1 METRWDDDAARKLG
15 DDPLQLRVYTSRL
28 LGREPDLVL
37 QGGGNTSVKIKQ
49 TNLFGEEEELLYV
62 KGSGRDMATIEAPG
76 FSPVRLDML
85 VKIAQLD
92 QLSDGEMF
100 KSLRAA
106 LVDPDAP
113 NPSVE
118 SVLHA
123 VIPFKFVDHTHADA
137 VLAITNTADGESRIR
152 RIYGPDMFIAPY
164 VMPGFALARKI
175 YRMTRRVDWQRLD
188 GMILLS
194 HGVVT
199 FGETARDSYEKMIR
213 IVTRAEEYHKEQ
225 RAKPLHSA
233 PKAEDIDLRTLA
245 RLRREVSRT
254 SKAAM
259 FARLDLGSE
268 AVGFANR
275 ADVAGIATRG
285 PLTADHVTRAKSIP
299 AIIGSDVEGSVR
311 RYAESYLQYFER
323 NAKRGEACLDPA
335 PRWAVWPGRGI
346 VSFGRSSKDLGIVSD
361 IKDHT
366 MRSIQMAEVLGGWQA
381 LPEEEIFRVEYWE
394 LQQAKLDREKSNP
407 PLGGKVAL
415 VTGAASGIGRAC
427 AELLCA
433 QGAAVAAL
441 DIRPRTEELFSREEI
456 LGQVCDVTRKE
467 DVERAV
473 EKTIQ
478 AFGGLDVLISNAG
491 VFPAGEHISQM
502 DGGNW
507 DRSLALNL
515 SSHQFLL
522 KTCIPYLELGIDPS
536 VVVVASKNVPAPGPG
551 AGAYS
556 VAKAG
561 LTQLARVAALELA
574 GAGIRVNILHP
585 NAVFDTGLW
594 TPEVLQS
601 RAEQYGLSV
610 DEYKTN
616 NLLKVEVTA
625 RDVAALAC
633 AMAGPVFAKTTGAQ
647 IPVDGGNERVV

>member
-1 METRWDDDAARKLG
+1 MQTRWDEDAARKLG
-15 DDPLQLRVYTSRL
+15 GDPLQLRAYTSRL

-37 QGGGNTSVKIKQ
+37 HGGGNTSVKIKGK
-49 TNLFGEEEELLYV
+49 NLFCEEEALLYV
-62 KGSGRDMATIEAPG
+62 KGSGQDMATIEAPG
-76 FSPVRLDML
+76 FSPVRLDVL
-85 VKIAQLD
+85 LKIAQLD
-92 QLSDGEMF
+92 QLSDRELF

-137 VLAITNTADGESRIR
+137 VLAITNTVEGESRIR
-152 RIYGPDMFIAPY
+152 RIYGPNMFIVPY
-164 VMPGFALARKI
+164 VMPGFVLARNI

-188 GMILLS
+188 GMILLN

-199 FGETARDSYEKMIR
+199 FGETARDSYKKMIR
-213 IVTRAEEYHKEQ
+213 IVTTAEEYHQRQ
-225 RAKPLHSA
+225 RATPRSPA
-233 PKAEDIDLRTLA
+233 QKAEEIDLTALA

-254 SKAAM
+254 RKAAM
-259 FARLDLGSE
+259 FARLDLGSA

-275 ADVAGIATRG
+275 ADVARIATRG

-299 AIIGSDVEGSVR
+299 AIIGSDVEGSIR
-311 RYAESYLQYFER
+311 RYAEDYLQYFER
-323 NAKRGEACLDPA
+323 NAKGGEVCLDPA

-346 VSFGRSSKDLGIVSD
+346 ISFGQKLKDLRIVSD

-394 LQQAKLDREKSNP
+394 LQQAKLDRGRSKP
-407 PLGGKVAL
+407 PLLGKVAV

-441 DIRPRTEELFSREEI
+441 DIRPETANLFSQEEI

-467 DVERAV
+467 EVERAV
-473 EKTIQ
+473 ETTIRT
-478 AFGGLDVLISNAG
+478 FGGLDVLISNAG
-491 VFPAGEHISQM
+491 VFPAGQHISQM
-502 DGGNW
+502 DGDSW
-507 DRSLALNL
+507 DRSLSLNL

-522 KTCIPYLELGIDPS
+522 KTCIPYLELGVDPS

-594 TPEVLQS
+594 TPELLQS

-610 DEYKTN
+610 GEYKTN

-625 RDVAALAC
+625 RDVATLAC

-647 IPVDGGNERVV
+647 IPVDGGNDRVV

>member
-1 METRWDDDAARKLG
+1 METRWDEDAARKLE

-37 QGGGNTSVKIKQ
+37 HGGGNTSVKIKGK
-49 TNLFGEEEELLYV
+49 NLFGEEEALLYV

-76 FSPVRLDML
+76 FSPVRLDVL

-92 QLSDGEMF
+92 QLSDREMF

-137 VLAITNTADGESRIR
+137 VLAITNTAEGESLIR
-152 RIYGPDMFIAPY
+152 RIYGPNMFIVPY
-164 VMPGFALARKI
+164 LMPGFVLARKI
-175 YRMTRRVDWQRLD
+175 YRMTRKVDWQRLD
-188 GMILLS
+188 GMILLN

-213 IVTRAEEYHKEQ
+213 IVTTAEKYHQRQ
-225 RAKPLHSA
+225 RARPHSPA
-233 PKAEDIDLRTLA
+233 QKAEDIDLMTLA

-254 SKAAM
+254 RKAAM
-259 FARLDLGSE
+259 FARLDPGGD

-275 ADVAGIATRG
+275 ADVARIATRG

-299 AIIGSDVEGSVR
+299 AIIGSDAEGSIR
-311 RYAESYLQYFER
+311 RYAEAYLQYFER
-323 NAKRGEACLDPA
+323 NANSGEVCLDPA

-346 VSFGRSSKDLGIVSD
+346 ISFGQGLNDLRIVSD

-381 LPEEEIFRVEYWE
+381 LPEKEIFRVEYWE
-394 LQQAKLDREKSNP
+394 LQQAKLDQDRSKP
-407 PLGGKVAL
+407 PLLGKVAV

-441 DIRPRTEELFSREEI
+441 DIRADTVELFSREEI

-473 EKTIQ
+473 ESTIR

-491 VFPAGEHISQM
+491 VFPAGQHISQM
-502 DGGNW
+502 DGDNW

-594 TPEVLQS
+594 TPELLRS
-601 RAEQYGLSV
+601 RAQQYGLSV
-610 DEYKTN
+610 GEYKTN
-616 NLLKVEVTA
+616 NLLNVEVTA
-625 RDVAALAC
+625 RDVATLAC

-647 IPVDGGNERVV
+647 IPVDGGNDRVV